1 MFVNTHPKFYIYI
14 VLQARTGPLA
24 TNHQQEMGS
33 INVVVSA
40 ADGARLPGRP
50 PAVYSAEARETMMNR
65 CPGRGTVQV
74 METAVIHGNSPC

>member
-1 MFVNTHPKFYIYI
+1 
-14 VLQARTGPLA
+14 
-24 TNHQQEMGS
+24 MGS

-40 ADGARLPGRP
+40 ADGAWLPGRP

-74 METAVIHGNSPC
+74 METAVIQGNSLC